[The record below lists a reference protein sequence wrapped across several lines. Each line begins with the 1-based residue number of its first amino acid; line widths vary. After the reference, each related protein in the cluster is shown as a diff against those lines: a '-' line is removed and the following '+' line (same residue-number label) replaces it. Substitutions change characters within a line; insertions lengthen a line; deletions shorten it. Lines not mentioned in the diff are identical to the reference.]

1 VLGRAGPL
9 RAAGVEPILV
19 APPAFHYSGLATAV
33 LSGALPPER
42 AVLDVAA
49 LAARFGVPHIAGKVA
64 AVDRQARRLCLSDG
78 QELAYDAVSFN
89 IGSVTDSGG
98 DLPGEGETWPV
109 KPLSGLA
116 GLRARLDDHI
126 ADGVSPS
133 TMVAGGGP
141 TGFEVAAA
149 LAGRMERAGLSPRV
163 VILRRSTPDWAPGRA
178 LERLSAALQS
188 RGILQTSGEAA
199 SRRPGEVLLSDGR
212 ALPCDLLVLATG
224 LQAPTIV
231 GGLGLDPATTR
242 LALESLPPQV
252 TLAFSPYT
260 PGLQDWI
267 NQARARGH
275 EVLLEVPMEPEDY
288 PENDPGPFTLRARAQ
303 PVETVKRLEWIL
315 SRGTGYF
322 GILNRMG
329 ERFVKSPEGMGAL
342 SGALRSRGLAFI
354 DTGIASTSG
363 TAEFR
368 ASANQALDTV
378 LVPAA
383 IDESLLRVEA
393 AALSRGEGLGIA
405 QAYPLSLRQV
415 ASWAGQI
422 EGRGFQL
429 APASALARIR

>member
-1 VLGRAGPL
+1 VA
-9 RAAGVEPILV
+9 IL
-19 APPAFHYSGLATAV
+19 
-33 LSGALPPER
+33 
-42 AVLDVAA
+42 
-49 LAARFGVPHIAGKVA
+49 
-64 AVDRQARRLCLSDG
+64 
-78 QELAYDAVSFN
+78 
-89 IGSVTDSGG
+89 
-98 DLPGEGETWPV
+98 
-109 KPLSGLA
+109 
-116 GLRARLDDHI
+116 
-126 ADGVSPS
+126 
-133 TMVAGGGP
+133 
-141 TGFEVAAA
+141 
-149 LAGRMERAGLSPRV
+149 
-163 VILRRSTPDWAPGRA
+163 
-178 LERLSAALQS
+178 
-188 RGILQTSGEAA
+188 
-199 SRRPGEVLLSDGR
+199 
-212 ALPCDLLVLATG
+212 
-224 LQAPTIV
+224 V

-252 TLAFSPYT
+252 TLAFSPYA

-363 TAEFR
+363 SAEFR